1 MRQFQ
6 STRKAYNL
14 PQSSGAG
21 EAECGKFINTRTTV
35 SARVLILL
43 KTRTAIISVTHIY
56 RKEKKKRLRL
66 KCTLVFLAVL
76 QSYTADSKIH
86 TKIPKLFF
94 QLSCYFKFK

>member
-21 EAECGKFINTRTTV
+21 EAECGKFINTCTTISV
-35 SARVLILL
+35 RVLILL

-56 RKEKKKRLRL
+56 RKEKKK
-66 KCTLVFLAVL
+66 K
-76 QSYTADSKIH
+76 TAS
-86 TKIPKLFF
+86 
-94 QLSCYFKFK
+94 